1 MYIYPLFSFIFS
13 HNILP
18 CKEITLACLD
28 PSNFTKPKMTKSGYI
43 DAAFRSSRNNE
54 AYFFMNDKYI
64 LLDYAPGTGN
74 DKILYGPS
82 LVRDG
87 FRSLAHT
94 IFGSYGI
101 DCSFNTDNNEAFI
114 FYENFCAL
122 IDYAPYSG
130 NVKIISGPKKIAD
143 MFPFFKGTMFE
154 KGVDAAFRSTKGK

>member
-1 MYIYPLFSFIFS
+1 
-13 HNILP
+13 
-18 CKEITLACLD
+18 
-28 PSNFTKPKMTKSGYI
+28 MTKSGYI